1 MLRTRMQNRRQ
12 STAVRF
18 AIGVLHFPGSPA
30 AIQDARTSRSCGVI
44 SVMLPGG
51 IACERTAKSSIN
63 RACRRICS
71 SLSSITPFGAA
82 GIPSQTGSA
91 AWHMLQR
98 EITIFDTC
106 LNLGVGGSAPVVT
119 ERGPA
124 ADSQAMAAMPAAATP
139 HVHHGLP
146 LPSWRE
152 LKKWRMT
159 GPMRSTIA
167 TITQLYLVANISG

>member
-1 MLRTRMQNRRQ
+1 MQDRRQ
-12 STAVRF
+12 AAAVRV
-18 AIGVLHFPGSPA
+18 AIGRRHFPGSPA

-51 IACERTAKSSIN
+51 IACERTATISIK

-71 SLSSITPFGAA
+71 SLSSITPFGAT
-82 GIPSQTGSA
+82 GIPAQTGSA

-98 EITIFDTC
+98 ERTIFDTC
-106 LNLGVGGSAPVVT
+106 LNFGVGGKAPVVT
-119 ERGPA
+119 ARGPA
-124 ADSQAMAAMPAAATP
+124 ADSHAIAAIPAAATA

-159 GPMRSTIA
+159 GPTRSTMA
-167 TITQLYLVANISG
+167 AITQLYLVADISG